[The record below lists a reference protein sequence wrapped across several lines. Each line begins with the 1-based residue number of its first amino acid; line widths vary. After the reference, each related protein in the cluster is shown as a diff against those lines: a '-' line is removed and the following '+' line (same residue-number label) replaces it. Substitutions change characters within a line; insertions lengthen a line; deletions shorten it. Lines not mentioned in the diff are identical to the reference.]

1 MKPLARAYAIIEAVL
16 GALLGVYCTYIYI
29 IQLKSSDNLEKE
41 IVQLIVLIILTYFC
55 RCFPIMIRPD
65 FALDMAFISNVA
77 MLLCKGP
84 IFAAAITFVSSPF
97 VIVQDATEKKKY
109 KHILNQPYIKS
120 AFNYGNFTISVFL
133 GGEAY
138 LRAGGIIGNLSLP
151 GVLLPMIAMVLTI
164 MLVNC
169 SLLMLLFKFNSG
181 AKFFA
186 LMIKNIYEYYP
197 SVLAAAPI
205 GFFISKFMILS
216 DGEYLVLLF
225 LLPLFLARYSFSLY
239 VEVKRN
245 YLIMIKTLT
254 YSLEAKDEYTRGHS
268 ERVELYAK
276 VLAKEMSLSH
286 AKIENI
292 TVAALLH
299 DVGKIGIDESILRKP
314 ASLTP
319 EERAIIQKHPEISVN
334 ILKDVKLPEI
344 VLELILHHHERYDG
358 KGYPDGITGENFP
371 IEVSI
376 LGVADTYDAMTSIR
390 PYSPGFTA
398 EQTKQVIIEEK
409 GKQFHPKVVEA
420 FVRAYDKGEMAL
432 IERDYKDRAFG
443 IQIHKT
449 AVQ

>member
-1 MKPLARAYAIIEAVL
+1 MKPLAKAYAIIEAIV

-29 IQLKSSDNLEKE
+29 PQLRSSDNLEKE
-41 IVQLIVLIILTYFC
+41 IVQLIVLFILTYFC
-55 RCFPIMIRPD
+55 RCFPIYIRPD

-77 MLLCKGP
+77 MILCKGP
-84 IFAAAITFVSSPF
+84 IFAAAITFFSSPF
-97 VIVQDATEKKKY
+97 VIVRVDTEKRKY
-109 KHILNQPYIKS
+109 NHILNMPFIKS
-120 AFNYGNFTISVFL
+120 AFNYGNLTISVFL
-133 GGEAY
+133 GGEAF

-169 SLLMLLFKFNSG
+169 SLLMLLFKLNSG
-181 AKFFA
+181 LKFFA
-186 LMIKNIYEYYP
+186 SMIKNIYEYYP

-299 DVGKIGIDESILRKP
+299 DVCKI
-314 ASLTP
+314 
-319 EERAIIQKHPEISVN
+319 
-334 ILKDVKLPEI
+334 
-344 VLELILHHHERYDG
+344 
-358 KGYPDGITGENFP
+358 
-371 IEVSI
+371 
-376 LGVADTYDAMTSIR
+376 
-390 PYSPGFTA
+390 
-398 EQTKQVIIEEK
+398 
-409 GKQFHPKVVEA
+409 
-420 FVRAYDKGEMAL
+420 
-432 IERDYKDRAFG
+432 
-443 IQIHKT
+443 
-449 AVQ
+449 